1 MYVTTTT
8 TTRTRPPIAAD
19 CYRAAIMCATVLFRR
34 QTSYGGNAGS
44 REPTADIDRGSA
56 DAQQLS
62 RRRELITALT
72 AAAAAGRVVILGSL
86 FSLTKNVL
94 GCITARF

>member
-1 MYVTTTT
+1 
-8 TTRTRPPIAAD
+8 
-19 CYRAAIMCATVLFRR
+19 MCATVLFRR

-72 AAAAAGRVVILGSL
+72 AAAAAAAGGQAERSDRCDARRVS
-86 FSLTKNVL
+86 
-94 GCITARF
+94 

>member
-1 MYVTTTT
+1 
-8 TTRTRPPIAAD
+8 
-19 CYRAAIMCATVLFRR
+19 MCATVLFRR

-72 AAAAAGRVVILGSL
+72 AAAAAAAAAGRVVILGSL
-86 FSLTKNVL
+86 FLTKNVL

>member
-1 MYVTTTT
+1 
-8 TTRTRPPIAAD
+8 
-19 CYRAAIMCATVLFRR
+19 MCATVLFRR